1 MELLVQE
8 FRKKGISFLHSFPEQ
23 TLIDLLNAANIQYRN
38 NQPFMTDTEY
48 DILQD
53 YVAKKYPHHSIL
65 QQIGAPVE
73 KNKVKLPYFMGSMDK
88 IKPNTGVL
96 SQWKSKYNGPY
107 VLSCKLDGVS
117 GLYSTE
123 GGTPQL
129 YTRGDGSIG
138 QNIRHLIPYLRLP
151 NVEGIVI
158 RGEFVMPKSV
168 FYEKYKTL
176 FANPRNMV
184 SGIVNQK
191 KIDPTIL
198 SHLDFVAYEVIRP
211 IMKPSKQMEFLKTI
225 RHLQVVQ
232 SIVSEDITNES
243 LSKMLVSQRDSYTY
257 EIDGIIVTQDAI
269 YEERKMGN
277 PEHAFAFKMAFSDQI
292 AEAIV
297 VDVLWTPSKDGY
309 LKPRVQIEPIQLNG
323 VQIEY
328 ATGFNGAFIRDN
340 KIGIGAIIELIRSGD
355 VIPHIR
361 KVITPAVESKM
372 PLVSYTWNSTGVDI
386 LLEDIESDKTVQE
399 KNITGFFKGIQVD
412 GLSSG
417 NITRIMNA
425 GYNTVPAIL
434 KMTVADF
441 MKIEGFQKKMS
452 EKIFEGI
459 QTKIKEAS
467 LLTIMSASNVFGR
480 GIHMKKMELILKE
493 YPDILTS
500 VESDLTA
507 VHVQNCKKTEKIN
520 EIKGMGTKTAEAF
533 VEKIPAFVDFMK
545 KSDLMY
551 KLEPVSEPISI
562 EIDTL
567 HPLYNKTIVMTG
579 FRDASFQQQLKNRGG
594 KIGSTVSKNT
604 FAVVVQN
611 IDENTGKIADAKT
624 LGIPIFQ
631 INDFISQFQLL

>member
-1 MELLVQE
+1 MEPFVQE
-8 FRKKGISFLHSFPEQ
+8 FRKKGISFLHSLSEQ
-23 TLIDLLNAANIQYRN
+23 SLIDLLSVANIQYRN

-48 DILQD
+48 DIIQD
-53 YVAKKYPHHSIL
+53 YVAKKYPNHAIL

-73 KNKVKLPYFMGSMDK
+73 KYKVKLPYFMGSMDK
-88 IKPNTGVL
+88 IKPNTAVL
-96 SQWKSKYNGPY
+96 AQWKSKYNGPY

-151 NVEGIVI
+151 NVEGTEIVI

-168 FYEKYKTL
+168 FYEKYNTL

-211 IMKPSKQMEFLKTI
+211 IMKPSKQMELLKT
-225 RHLQVVQ
+225 LTGLSVVQ
-232 SIVSEDITNES
+232 SIVSNDITNES

-257 EIDGIIVTQDAI
+257 EIDGIIVTNDAI
-269 YEERKMGN
+269 YQERKMGN

-292 AEAIV
+292 SEAIV

-340 KIGIGAIIELIRSGD
+340 KIGVGAIIELIRSGD

-361 KVITPAVESKM
+361 KVITPAVEPKM
-372 PLVSYTWNSTGVDI
+372 PIVSYKWNSTGVDI

-425 GYNTVPAIL
+425 GYDTVPAIL
-434 KMTVADF
+434 KMTTADF

-467 LLTIMSASNVFGR
+467 LLTIMSASNIFGR

-493 YPDILTS
+493 YPDILSS
-500 VESDLTA
+500 VEPDF
-507 VHVQNCKKTEKIN
+507 KKMEKIN
-520 EIKGMGTKTAEAF
+520 QIKGMGAKTAEAF
-533 VEKIPAFVDFMK
+533 VEKIPAFVEFMK
-545 KSDLMY
+545 SADLMY
-551 KLEPVSEPISI
+551 KLETVSVVST
-562 EIDTL
+562 DTS
-567 HPLYNKTIVMTG
+567 HPLFNKTIVMTG
-579 FRDASFQQQLKNRGG
+579 FRDASLQDQLKNRGC

-604 FAVVVQN
+604 FAVIVQN
-611 IDENTGKIADAKT
+611 VNENTGKIADAKT

-631 INDFISQFQLL
+631 INDFISRFLL

>member
-1 MELLVQE
+1 MEPFVQE
-8 FRKKGISFLHSFPEQ
+8 FRKKGISFLHSLPEQ
-23 TLIDLLNAANIQYRN
+23 SLIDLLSVANIQYRN
-38 NQPFMTDTEY
+38 NLPFMMDTEY
-48 DILQD
+48 DIIQD
-53 YVAKKYPHHSIL
+53 YVAKKYPNHAIL

-73 KNKVKLPYFMGSMDK
+73 KYKVKLPYFMGSMDK
-88 IKPNTGVL
+88 IKPNTAVL
-96 SQWKSKYNGPY
+96 AQWKSKYKGPY

-151 NVEGIVI
+151 NVEGTEIVI

-211 IMKPSKQMEFLKTI
+211 IMKPSKQMEFLKT
-225 RHLQVVQ
+225 LTCLSVVQ
-232 SIVSEDITNES
+232 SIVSNDITNES

-257 EIDGIIVTQDAI
+257 EIDGIIVTNDAI
-269 YEERKMGN
+269 YQERKMGN
-277 PEHAFAFKMAFSDQI
+277 PEHAFAFKMAFTDQI
-292 AEAIV
+292 SEAIV

-340 KIGIGAIIELIRSGD
+340 KIGVGAIIELIRSGD

-361 KVITPAVESKM
+361 KVITPAVEPKM
-372 PLVSYTWNSTGVDI
+372 PIVSYKWNSTGVDI

-425 GYNTVPAIL
+425 GYDTVPAIL
-434 KMTVADF
+434 KMTTADF

-467 LLTIMSASNVFGR
+467 LLTIMSASNIFGR

-493 YPDILTS
+493 YPDILSS
-500 VESDLTA
+500 VEPDF
-507 VHVQNCKKTEKIN
+507 KKMEKIN
-520 EIKGMGTKTAEAF
+520 QIKGMGAKTAEAF
-533 VEKIPAFVDFMK
+533 VEKIPAFVEFMK
-545 KSDLMY
+545 SADLMY
-551 KLEPVSEPISI
+551 KLETVSVVST
-562 EIDTL
+562 DTS
-567 HPLYNKTIVMTG
+567 HPLFNKTIVMTG
-579 FRDASFQQQLKNRGG
+579 FRDASLQDQLKNRGC

-604 FAVVVQN
+604 FAVIVQN
-611 IDENTGKIADAKT
+611 VNENTGKIADAKT

-631 INDFISQFQLL
+631 INDFISRFLL